1 MDTAGALYVARQA
14 VYTGLL
20 MVAPVLVMSL
30 AIGLVTAIFQ
40 AVTSVREMT
49 LAIVPKILVVAF
61 TLVVCLGWMMQLIIQ
76 FTAGLFQRIGSMG
89 G

>member
-61 TLVVCLGWMMQLIIQ
+61 TLVVCLGWMMQLIIR